1 MSTLALHAELHW
13 GVLITCC
20 LSLGAILG
28 FCLSRCLSQ
37 VSTNDT
43 STQTDEIKVM
53 RTYWTEAAD
62 DVREEGLRRRVA
74 GAGTMSRKELA
85 RVLLEQDL
93 NELSIEACS

>member
-28 FCLSRCLSQ
+28 CCLSRCWGRLVQ
-37 VSTNDT
+37 VSTSDT
-43 STQTDEIKVM
+43 ATQTEEIKVM
-53 RTYWTEAAD
+53 RTYWTEAIA
-62 DVREEGLRRRVA
+62 DVRDEGLRRRVA

-93 NELSIEACS
+93 NEL